1 MNYKVPALL
10 FMFSV
15 AYSQSPVSNF
25 VNHSETIYAIV
36 DSTNPLDE
44 NTSGSELTW
53 DFTTL
58 SQIGTNTDTNTS
70 PTSDELDDFP
80 NTTEVLTSTTSGTPP
95 IENKLFI
102 RDNAAEISLTGATQN
117 GNLILEFTD
126 NAVLGTFPLNFNDA
140 NSDDTSGNF
149 SGEIDGTNISGT
161 FSGTLLTSV
170 DAYGTLT
177 LNDFGLGAYN
187 SNVTRL
193 KTQLDI
199 SLNISV
205 VNIGTQNQTGYY
217 YCDDTDGRLVFRSST
232 NVIDINA
239 FGNVVNETV
248 IVYEVIN
255 QNALSTNDESHIEK
269 TMNIYPNPATNSLR
283 IDCNENI
290 EIRTIEVLDLGGR
303 IFNVAY
309 YSNNIIDISHLTTGL
324 YLILIHTDTGVLTKK
339 VLKK

>member
-1 MNYKVPALL
+1 MTYRVLVLL
-10 FMFSV
+10 FMFSE
-15 AYSQSPVSNF
+15 AYSQSPISNF
-25 VNHSETIYAIV
+25 VNQSETIYAIV
-36 DSTNPLDE
+36 DSTNPFDE
-44 NTSGSELTW
+44 NPSGSELTW

-58 SQIGTNTDTNTS
+58 SQTGTSTDTNTS
-70 PTSDELDDFP
+70 PTSNELDDFP

-102 RDNAAEISLTGATQN
+102 RDNASEISLTGATQN

-149 SGEIDGTNISGT
+149 SGEVDGTNISGT
-161 FSGTLLTSV
+161 FSGTLYTNV

-187 SNVTRL
+187 GNVTRL

-199 SLNISV
+199 SLNVSII
-205 VNIGTQNQTGYY
+205 NIGTVTQTSCYY
-217 YCDDTDGRLVFRSST
+217 YDDTDGRLVFRSST
-232 NVIDINA
+232 NVIDIDA
-239 FGNVVNETV
+239 FGTVVNETV
-248 IVYEVIN
+248 IVYEAID
-255 QNALSTNDESHIEK
+255 QSALGTNEQSHIAK
-269 TMNIYPNPATNSLR
+269 TINIFPNPATNSLR
-283 IDCNENI
+283 VDCSENI
-290 EIRTIEVLDLGGR
+290 EIRNIEVLDLNGR

-309 YSNNIIDISHLTTGL
+309 DSNNTIDISNLTTGL
-324 YLILIHTDTGVLTKK
+324 YLILIHSDTGVLTKK